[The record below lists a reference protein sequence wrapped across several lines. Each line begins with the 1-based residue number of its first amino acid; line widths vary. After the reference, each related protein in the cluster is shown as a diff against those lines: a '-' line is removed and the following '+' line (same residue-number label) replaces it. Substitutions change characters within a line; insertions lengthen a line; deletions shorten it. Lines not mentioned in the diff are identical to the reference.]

1 MKKIEMDK
9 SDVIWDKIIIML
21 FFLLGLTISVVEKD
35 VFLIILISFNIFFRL
50 ADFIQIL
57 KIKE

>member
-9 SDVIWDKIIIML
+9 SDVIWDKILVML

-35 VFLIILISFNIFFRL
+35 VFFIILTSLNIFLRL
-50 ADFIQIL
+50 VDFIQTL
-57 KIKE
+57 KK